1 MGYTKQERLA
11 IGKRIYHNEISRGEA
26 AEQYGISM
34 ETARVYMRLY
44 RDVNQLPPKNQTRTV
59 GEITKISMHTPA
71 SSLSGYES
79 MTRGELIRELV
90 KARINE
96 ARLKK
101 GYEVKGVGAEK
112 RFIPFVNGNT
122 K

>member
-1 MGYTKQERLA
+1 MGYTKQERLD
-11 IGKRIYHNEISRGEA
+11 IGKRIYNNEISRGEA

-44 RDVNQLPPKNQTRTV
+44 RDVNQLPPKNRTRTV

-79 MTRGELIRELV
+79 MTREELIKELV
-90 KARINE
+90 EARIRE

-112 RFIPFVNGNT
+112 RFVPFGNGNT